1 MLSHHGRE
9 REGRAQEKQGGRL
22 EKGIHRNKGFENL
35 SSFVS
40 PYSQLP

>member
-22 EKGIHRNKGFENL
+22 EKGIHRNKDF
-35 SSFVS
+35 
-40 PYSQLP
+40 